1 MAEQKLKRSKRPE
14 IQYYKPK
21 SQPQQTTSNSEAN
34 VVSNPPISN
43 PPKSGGQH
51 SRRRRGG
58 RNSGTDRGTDQG
70 DDSTVGTLSFPSN
83 ESDNTSG
90 ADAEIATHSYRPQ
103 DIDASASHSQSKSH
117 LSPSQSKSCN
127 PKLMLESQRPVN
139 SSEVES
145 SQSLQKQSLPSRPV
159 LAPSEPGA
167 MPSQDVRCAFSSKSN
182 KRSQISSEIST
193 EGVNIHPGGL
203 IQIPRE
209 LVASI
214 NQSMHSD
221 QDSSNPEYAMFGGH
235 SPRGAMRPK
244 SSEKPTLVV
253 RPTLS
258 SRENPASSELC
269 SYWNAASTSESQ
281 PGPSVERNLYPY
293 REDDTVVGYT
303 SPPTEELIEPLQAM
317 NVSNW
322 TDLLEDS
329 ETSNSIPASAPR
341 APVSSRN
348 APVAAPISQAFSS
361 TPQASSPQ
369 SPGVLN
375 TASYA
380 AAARLTSPPQ
390 QAHGARS
397 PATRGTGGSASS
409 MVPIGHLRHSDSA
422 RSPRPDDSSS
432 SSAAHASPPA
442 QAALSLEGSS
452 PLAPSV
458 GSRSAVE
465 PSAGA
470 QVSRRSDL
478 TKAHE
483 SYLSST
489 PPQSPAVNVLRE
501 VAARLLNE
509 SICVL
514 TVL

>member
-1 MAEQKLKRSKRPE
+1 MAEQKPKRLKRPE
-14 IQYYKPK
+14 IQLYKPK
-21 SQPQQTTSNSEAN
+21 SQPQQTTSHSEAN
-34 VVSNPPISN
+34 VSNPSIPN

-58 RNSGTDRGTDQG
+58 CSSGADRGTANDQV

-83 ESDNTSG
+83 ESDKPSG
-90 ADAEIATHSYRPQ
+90 ADEEIASHSYRPR
-103 DIDASASHSQSKSH
+103 DIDASASHSLSLSLSESKSH
-117 LSPSQSKSCN
+117 NSK
-127 PKLMLESQRPVN
+127 PMVESQRPVN
-139 SSEVES
+139 SSEAEN

-159 LAPSEPGA
+159 APSTPGA
-167 MPSQDVRCAFSSKSN
+167 MSSQDVRCTFSSKSN
-182 KRSQISSEIST
+182 NRSQISSEIGT
-193 EGVNIHPGGL
+193 EGVNFHPGGL

-214 NQSMHSD
+214 NQSMQSD
-221 QDSSNPEYAMFGGH
+221 QDSSNPEYAMSGGR
-235 SPRGAMRPK
+235 SQRGAMRPK

-253 RPTLS
+253 PPTLS

-281 PGPSVERNLYPY
+281 PGPSVGRNLYPY
-293 REDDTVVGYT
+293 RGDDTVVGYT

-317 NVSNW
+317 IISNW

-329 ETSNSIPASAPR
+329 ETSNSIPASAPC

-348 APVAAPISQAFSS
+348 APVAAPISPAFSS
-361 TPQASSPQ
+361 TAQASSPQ
-369 SPGVLN
+369 SPGVPN

-390 QAHGARS
+390 QANGARS

-409 MVPIGHLRHSDSA
+409 MVPIGHLRHSDSV
-422 RSPRPDDSSS
+422 RSPRPDDSGSTS
-432 SSAAHASPPA
+432 TAHASPPA

-452 PLAPSV
+452 ALAPSA

-470 QVSRRSDL
+470 QMSRRSDS
-478 TKAHE
+478 TKAHDTY
-483 SYLSST
+483 SSST
-489 PPQSPAVNVLRE
+489 TPQSPAVNVLRE

-514 TVL
+514 